1 MAGKMLKYTPQEAV
15 NIQMG
20 QAGSAVLTAAADDIT
35 PPTGCVIVAI
45 QILAANT
52 KIDNLDSEDD
62 TRFMNTNIKAH
73 DVTEHPIDEG
83 HGDGGDTF
91 PTGALLYPGMT
102 IYGRWTSVSTS
113 QGSLIAYFGN

>member
-1 MAGKMLKYTPQEAV
+1 MAGKMLKYTPQEAM

-62 TRFMNTNIKAH
+62 SRFINTNDQAH
-73 DVTEHPIDEG
+73 DSTTHVVDG
-83 HGDGGDTF
+83 SHGDGGDTF
-91 PTGALLYPGMT
+91 PTGTLLYPGMT
-102 IYGRWTSVSTS
+102 LYGRWTSVSVS
-113 QGSLIAYFGN
+113 QGSLITYFGK